1 MFAAVT
7 QAIRVKENFYRF
19 HARILKQFVPTRQLN
34 WLKLERYERVQ
45 NVGEP
50 FAIYIQS
57 IKDAAAV
64 LRIEEGEEEMVTR
77 IVDGLS
83 PTLRASLVFQQPLSS
98 FAQLD
103 QLVVV
108 ERNVAYA
115 DCLRTPQPTNIQVG
129 RVDAQN
135 CILQGHQAHKSSQQN
150 ARLNRGVV
158 CYFCNKPGHIQRDCF
173 KCRGQLRG
181 QGQSLPNT
189 HKWLVQ
195 TEKGIVGVG
204 W

>member
-7 QAIRVKENFYRF
+7 QAIRAKENFDRF
-19 HARILKQFVPTRQLN
+19 HARILKQFVPTRQLIR
-34 WLKLERYERVQ
+34 LRLERYECFQ

-83 PTLRASLVFQQPLSS
+83 PTLRDLFVFQQPPSS

-103 QLVVV
+103 QLLLV
-108 ERNVAYA
+108 ERNMV
-115 DCLRTPQPTNIQVG
+115 
-129 RVDAQN
+129 
-135 CILQGHQAHKSSQQN
+135 
-150 ARLNRGVV
+150 
-158 CYFCNKPGHIQRDCF
+158 
-173 KCRGQLRG
+173 
-181 QGQSLPNT
+181 
-189 HKWLVQ
+189 
-195 TEKGIVGVG
+195 
-204 W
+204 